1 MEKVLLFE
9 KQSLDFKGIIEDLN
23 TRMETD
29 YDGNKTVKEINVL
42 VWLVKFGNQYIWIYF
57 SETGWYSSG
66 SGWVCFD
73 PVWVRTPGQNYQS
86 IYFGNR
92 ASIKVLYLN

>member
-23 TRMETD
+23 SRVETD

-42 VWLVKFGNQYIWIYF
+42 VWF
-57 SETGWYSSG
+57 
-66 SGWVCFD
+66 
-73 PVWVRTPGQNYQS
+73 
-86 IYFGNR
+86 
-92 ASIKVLYLN
+92 